1 MGITSCWT
9 AWSMFH
15 LPTALP
21 VAPQAVSESEF
32 LCVRPNLQD
41 PPSTWDFQ
49 FVFAAS
55 KWNHQVRCPGPG
67 YQTNTCSSPA
77 PDRLGDRGAVPRV
90 APLPPAVLGASGTSR
105 ALGLQEPQTCADS
118 PHVLLDVQQMTCM
131 LSADF
136 GLFQLIL
143 SYRTLN

>member
-1 MGITSCWT
+1 MESPGQVPGSG
-9 AWSMFH
+9 
-15 LPTALP
+15 LPD
-21 VAPQAVSESEF
+21 QRR
-32 LCVRPNLQD
+32 VRRLLQID
-41 PPSTWDFQ
+41 SVTE
-49 FVFAAS
+49 
-55 KWNHQVRCPGPG
+55 
-67 YQTNTCSSPA
+67 
-77 PDRLGDRGAVPRV
+77 AVPRV

-143 SYRTLN
+143 SYRTLLNQPKSTSFLPDEHYHKMLIFTMILFLKTKQEDYLPQVYYQLVFI